1 MAKLMPSIAAMGRV
15 VGKFQCE
22 GRIVFSQ
29 AGSVVRWR
37 QLLVAAMICEAVSL
51 ESEEISR

>member
-1 MAKLMPSIAAMGRV
+1 MGRV
-15 VGKFQCE
+15 IGKFQCE

-29 AGSVVRWR
+29 AGSVVGSG
-37 QLLVAAMICEAVSL
+37 QLVVAAMISEAVSL